1 MTESTI
7 DTDLEGDDRWED
19 DWDDDDYVFVPE
31 DRGIG
36 RKFAYVGL
44 CFVLIIALVIGASGY
59 WLMNQVNPSG
69 GDGQPVTLVIP
80 NDAGLATIARLLE
93 EKGVVSNATIFRY
106 YAKWKDISTVKAGE
120 YDRLYTNDS
129 MDDVIAR
136 LNQGPIPPKFSEVTF
151 PEGLWLTETAM
162 TAIAAYP
169 EMDPFEFSA
178 VLTSPDTPRSR
189 YMPDDKPFDGFL
201 FPATYRVE
209 DPDRANEQKLVDQMV
224 KQFDTVGQE
233 IGLDNATE
241 LLAGQAGDLEITPYD
256 AVIVASLI
264 EGEANQPDER
274 AKVARV
280 IYNRLKRGEKLGLD
294 ATVPFALGEK
304 KEELTK
310 ADLDVDSPF
319 NTRKYKGLTPTP
331 INSPGRDSLV
341 AALNPVHRG
350 GLRRLAVLRAHR
362 QRGPPPLHR
371 RLRRVPAGRREGARR
386 RRVLIATGA
395 VHGLR

>member
-1 MTESTI
+1 MTDSTI
-7 DTDLEGDDRWED
+7 DTDLDEQWED
-19 DWDDDDYVFVPE
+19 DWDDEDYVFVPE

-44 CFVLIIALVIGASGY
+44 VFVLIIVLVIGASGY

-69 GDGQPVTLVIP
+69 GKGEQITLVIP
-80 NDAGLATIARLLE
+80 NDAGLATISRLLE
-93 EKGVVSNATIFRY
+93 EKEVVSNATIFRY

-120 YDRLYTNDS
+120 YDRLYVNDS
-129 MDDVIAR
+129 MDDVITR

-151 PEGLWLTETAM
+151 PEGLWLSETGV
-162 TAIAAYP
+162 TALTAYP
-169 EMDPFEFSA
+169 EMDPFEFA
-178 VLTSPDTPRSR
+178 GVLSSPDTPRSR
-189 YMPDDKPFDGFL
+189 YMPEDKPFDGFL

-209 DPDRANEQKLVDQMV
+209 DPDRANEQKLIDQMV

-233 IGLDNATE
+233 IGLDNATAMLE
-241 LLAGQAGDLEITPYD
+241 GQAGDVEITPYD

-264 EGEANQPDER
+264 EGEANQPAER

-310 ADLDVDSPF
+310 TDLDVDSPF
-319 NTRKYKGLTPTP
+319 NTRKYPGLTPTP
-331 INSPGRDSLV
+331 INSPGKDSLI
-341 AALNPVHRG
+341 AALNPSVEEGSEDWLYYVLIDKEGNHLFTG
-350 GLRRLAVLRAHR
+350 DYNEFLRAGEKAR
-362 QRGPPPLHR
+362 
-371 RLRRVPAGRREGARR
+371 AEG
-386 RRVLIATGA
+386 VF
-395 VHGLR
+395 

>member
-1 MTESTI
+1 MTDSTI
-7 DTDLEGDDRWED
+7 DTDLQDDEYWED
-19 DWDDDDYVFVPE
+19 EWDDEDYVYVPE

-44 CFVLIIALVIGASGY
+44 CFVLIIVLVIGASGY

-69 GDGQPVTLVIP
+69 GDGEPVTLVIP
-80 NDAGLATIARLLE
+80 NDAGLATISRLLE
-93 EKGVVSNATIFRY
+93 EKGIVSNATIFRY
-106 YAKWKDISTVKAGE
+106 YAKYKDISTVKAGE

-151 PEGLWLTETAM
+151 PEGLWLSETAM
-162 TAIAAYP
+162 TAISAYP
-169 EMDPFEFSA
+169 EMDPFEFST
-178 VLTSPDTPRSR
+178 VLGSPDTARSR
-189 YMPDDKPFDGFL
+189 YMPEGKPFDGFL

-233 IGLDNATE
+233 IGLDNATAMLE
-241 LLAGQAGDLEITPYD
+241 GQAGRLEITPYD

-264 EGEANQPDER
+264 EGEANQPEER

-280 IYNRLKRGEKLGLD
+280 IYNRLREGMKLQLD
-294 ATVPFALGEK
+294 ATVPYALGEK

-310 ADLDVDSPF
+310 SDLEVDSPY
-319 NTRKYKGLTPTP
+319 NTRRYEGLTPTP
-331 INSPGRDSLV
+331 INSPGKDSLV
-341 AALNPVHRG
+341 AALNPSTEDGSDGWLYYVLIDKEGHH
-350 GLRRLAVLRAHR
+350 LFTDDYQEFLRAGEKA
-362 QRGPPPLHR
+362 Q
-371 RLRRVPAGRREGARR
+371 AEG
-386 RRVLIATGA
+386 VF
-395 VHGLR
+395 